1 MSRHSVLREDV
12 EDEEASKLDCGES
25 IMSRDEN
32 TLLGEPVNDDKDGC
46 IAS

>member
-1 MSRHSVLREDV
+1 MSGHSVLREDV
-12 EDEEASKLDCGES
+12 EDEEAGELDCGES

-32 TLLGEPVNDDKDGC
+32 TLLGESVNDDKDGR

>member
-1 MSRHSVLREDV
+1 MSGHSVLREDV
-12 EDEEASKLDCGES
+12 EDEEAGELYRGES

-32 TLLGEPVNDDKDGC
+32 TLLGESVNNNKDGC